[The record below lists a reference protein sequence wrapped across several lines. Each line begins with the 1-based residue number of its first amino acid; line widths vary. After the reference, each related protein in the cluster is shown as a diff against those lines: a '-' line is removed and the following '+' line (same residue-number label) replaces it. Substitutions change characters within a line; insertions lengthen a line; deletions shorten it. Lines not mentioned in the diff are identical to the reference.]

1 MELIQSQILPSLP
14 AEYEQQDGIIY
25 EYREDKKVW
34 DYTAG
39 SYEKKKK

>member
-14 AEYEQQDGIIY
+14 TEYEQQDGIIY